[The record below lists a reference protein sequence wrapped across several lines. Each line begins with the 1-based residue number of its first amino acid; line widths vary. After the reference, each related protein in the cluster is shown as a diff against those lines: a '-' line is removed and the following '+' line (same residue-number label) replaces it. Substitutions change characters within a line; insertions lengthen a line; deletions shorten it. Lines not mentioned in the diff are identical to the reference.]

1 MATFTIHI
9 RNVKMYQI
17 LYMVKNKYYL
27 ILSYLRFYEGFTT
40 EENLQPTVLSIEIF
54 VKKVL
59 LLQYWLMQFC

>member
-54 VKKVL
+54 AIP
-59 LLQYWLMQFC
+59 